1 MPMCIHRAP
10 CRQGLQLHTD
20 RYAPYCC
27 PDLTR
32 ATGAAAAAA
41 AAAVAVAVISK
52 SPSVPSK
59 DQVSAC

>member
-41 AAAVAVAVISK
+41 AVISK
-52 SPSVPSK
+52 SPSVRSK